1 MSKNKNL
8 TVSSTFIIGATCITG
23 ASLFYAFTK
32 YNKREKFK
40 KSTVKAIPTVPI
52 PTVPIPTVPIPTVPI
67 PTVPIPTV
75 PIPTVPI
82 PTVPIP
88 TVPIPLLTMKEIENL
103 ENLYRLKL
111 VKYTENCQISK
122 NLEPDD
128 GLVTER
134 KISNDM
140 WFKSPVSS
148 NEECINSADIENEW
162 CDLSKDI

>member
-52 PTVPIPTVPIPTVPI
+52 PTVPIPTVPIP
-67 PTVPIPTV
+67 
-75 PIPTVPI
+75 
-82 PTVPIP
+82 
-88 TVPIPLLTMKEIENL
+88 LLTMKEIENL

-111 VKYTENCQISK
+111 VKYTENCKISK

-148 NEECINSADIENEW
+148 NEEGINSADIENEW